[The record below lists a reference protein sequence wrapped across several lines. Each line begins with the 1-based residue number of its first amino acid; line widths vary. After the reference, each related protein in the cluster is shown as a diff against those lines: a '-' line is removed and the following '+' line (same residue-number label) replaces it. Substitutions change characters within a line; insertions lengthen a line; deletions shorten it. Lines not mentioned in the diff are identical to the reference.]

1 MHHKSFGVETEKH
14 KELSIG
20 PLRQV
25 TRGQCII
32 HADENVTMFVI
43 YDAKERLYGIQQVLH
58 PLKRI
63 DRKPSFNT
71 TAIRRRVHKDARTQ
85 TCVQKFL

>member
-14 KELSIG
+14 KAQFALCDKLLEANASFILMRM
-20 PLRQV
+20 L
-25 TRGQCII
+25 QCLQYMTQKK
-32 HADENVTMFVI
+32 DYMVSGKFF
-43 YDAKERLYGIQQVLH
+43 H

-71 TAIRRRVHKDARTQ
+71 TAIRRRVHKDART
-85 TCVQKFL
+85 